1 MLITVLMSSAYV
13 AAALLNGWVLA
24 SLEYASGVHWIYV
37 PAGLR
42 MCFALVMPIAGPVAI
57 GLGSFVLSLQDH
69 THTWV
74 TAMVNGV
81 VTGTAP
87 WLARKLA
94 MRRYAIEE
102 GLSNLTAL
110 NLLRLSLFF
119 GLLSSSFHQA
129 WYALLGREMAGITS
143 GWLPMFIGDTAGAI
157 VCLYI
162 FKGILIGIERWAS
175 PAES

>member
-13 AAALLNGWVLA
+13 AAALLNGWALA
-24 SLEYASGVHWIYV
+24 SLEYTAGVNWVYV

-57 GLGSFVLSLQDH
+57 GLGSFVLSLQDQ

-81 VTGTAP
+81 VTGAAP
-87 WLARKLA
+87 WLARKVAL
-94 MRRYAIEE
+94 RQYTIEDE
-102 GLSNLTAL
+102 LSSLTAL
-110 NLLRLSLFF
+110 KLLRLSILF

-129 WYALLGREMAGITS
+129 WYALLGRELSGITT

-157 VCLYI
+157 ICLYI

-175 PAES
+175 PARN